1 MKKQTIE
8 FMDKMKNFEIKRKI
22 EETEEDTLKRYHKTK
37 LNMCY
42 DYLKLLISMNNGSDN
57 LKEDYTEIK
66 KLTTEFADSYEPTGP
81 FGAKSVGEIGIDT
94 PPAVICNAVYNAV
107 GVRINTLPITPE
119 KILKA
124 MKEKEAHN
132 D

>member
-8 FMDKMKNFEIKRKI
+8 FMEKMKNFEIKRRLEESD
-22 EETEEDTLKRYHKTK
+22 EETIKRYHKTR

-66 KLTTEFADSYEPTGP
+66 KITNQFEQDFLRWKN
-81 FGAKSVGEIGIDT
+81 AK
-94 PPAVICNAVYNAV
+94 N
-107 GVRINTLPITPE
+107 
-119 KILKA
+119 
-124 MKEKEAHN
+124 H
-132 D
+132 